1 MIGSSRPWRGRQLA
15 SIDVISAKRALP
27 GQGVRVAWDETVGS
41 TASDGGAFEDGAD
54 GATGCP
60 G

>member
-1 MIGSSRPWRGRQLA
+1 MQLA

-41 TASDGGAFEDGAD
+41 TASDGGTFEDGAD
-54 GATGCP
+54 GATGYP